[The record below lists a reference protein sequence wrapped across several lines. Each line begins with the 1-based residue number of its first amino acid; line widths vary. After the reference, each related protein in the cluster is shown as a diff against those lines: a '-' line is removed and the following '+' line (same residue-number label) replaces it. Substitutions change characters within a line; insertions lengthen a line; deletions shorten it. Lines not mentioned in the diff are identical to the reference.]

1 MVKSRKKQQDEI
13 ENDILKIYNIDNLV
27 KNENDHQK
35 NQLHALLPKHPFRM
49 LCIGSS
55 GLGKTSMCVQMIT
68 KQTCFDKIYV
78 ISRHNTQSK
87 YVYLKDYL
95 EDIER
100 SIEDSHNI
108 KHKIIELWSDTLDD
122 LPDIKEG
129 YDPAFRNLILID
141 DFNNLTKSEEKK
153 IASYFCRCRHA
164 NASIILCNQLYFR
177 SPRPVRLNLS
187 HTVLFNNNNAREIQM
202 LANELASDMSSQDFK
217 RLYNTILNRPYQ
229 FMLIDNTA
237 TDKSLRYRRNW
248 DELYGKDFDI

>member
-55 GLGKTSMCVQMIT
+55 GLGKTSFAIQMIT

-87 YVYLKDYL
+87 YVYLKEYL

-108 KHKIIELWSDTLDD
+108 KHKIIELWSDSLDD

-187 HTVLFNNNNAREIQM
+187 HCVLFNNNNNREITM
-202 LANELASDMSSQDFK
+202 LANELACDMSSQDFK

-237 TDKSLRYRRNW
+237 TNKSLRYRRNW

>member
-187 HTVLFNNNNAREIQM
+187 HCVLFNNNNNREIQM
-202 LANELASDMSSQDFK
+202 LANELACDMTSQEFK
-217 RLYNTILNRPYQ
+217 KLYNTILDRPYQ

-237 TDKSLRYRRNW
+237 SNKSLRYRRNW

>member
-35 NQLHALLPKHPFRM
+35 NQLHTLLPKHPFRM

-68 KQTCFDKIYV
+68 KQACFDKVYV

-87 YVYLKDYL
+87 YVYLKEYL

-129 YDPAFRNLILID
+129 FDPAFRNLILID

-187 HTVLFNNNNAREIQM
+187 HCVLFNNNNNREIQM
-202 LANELASDMSSQDFK
+202 LANELACDMSSQDFK

-237 TDKSLRYRRNW
+237 TNKSLRYRRNW